1 MKVVVV
7 SDTHGSAVA
16 WRDIVK
22 IAGDDKLFLHL
33 GDVLYHGP
41 RNPIPEGY
49 DPKTLAEELK
59 NFRIDFVRG
68 NCDAD
73 VDIMVLGL
81 PEMPKVAKHTFGNW
95 KVFMVHG
102 EDLDD
107 EIGFAKKHDADILLR
122 GHTHI
127 PKIEKNSGVIVV
139 NPGSPSIPKGGFPP
153 TFSIFEFEED
163 SLTIRILDLNGLEI
177 MREVFEREEG

>member
-1 MKVVVV
+1 MRVVVV
-7 SDTHGSAVA
+7 SDTHGSVTS
-16 WRDIVK
+16 WRKIVDIVGK
-22 IAGDDKLFLHL
+22 DNLFLHL

-41 RNPIPEGY
+41 RNPIPDGY

-81 PEMPKVAKHTFGNW
+81 PEVPKVAEQTFGNW
-95 KVFMVHG
+95 KVLMVHG

-107 EIGFAKKHDADILLR
+107 EVGFAKNHGAKVLLR

-127 PKIEKNSGVIVV
+127 PKVEKSSGVIVI

-153 TFSIFEFEED
+153 TFSILDFD
-163 SLTIRILDLNGLEI
+163 DDLLTVRILDLNGSEI
-177 MREVFEREEG
+177 MKEVLEYEKG

>member
-1 MKVVVV
+1 MRVVVV
-7 SDTHGSAVA
+7 SDTHGSVTA
-16 WRDIVK
+16 WRK
-22 IAGDDKLFLHL
+22 ITDVVGKDELFLHL

-41 RNPIPEGY
+41 RNPIPNGY
-49 DPKTLAEELK
+49 DPKNLSEILK
-59 NFRIDFVRG
+59 EFRIDFVRG

-81 PEMPKVAKHTFGNW
+81 PEVPKVAEQTFGNW
-95 KVFMVHG
+95 KVLMVHG

-107 EIGFAKKHDADILLR
+107 EIGFAKKHGADVLLR

-127 PKIEKNSGVIVV
+127 PKITNESGVIVL

-153 TFSIFEFEED
+153 TFSVLDFSD
-163 SLTIRILDLNGLEI
+163 NSLKIRILDLNGLEI
-177 MREVFEREEG
+177 MEEVFEYEKG

>member
-1 MKVVVV
+1 MRVVVV
-7 SDTHGSAVA
+7 SDTHGSVVA
-16 WRDIVK
+16 WQSIVK
-22 IAGDDKLFLHL
+22 LVGKNNLFLHL

-41 RNPIPEGY
+41 RNPLPDGY

-59 NFRIDFVRG
+59 DFRIDFVRG

-73 VDIMVLGL
+73 VDIMVLGI
-81 PEMPKVAKHTFGNW
+81 PEIPKVAEQTFWDW
-95 KVFMVHG
+95 KVLMVHG

-107 EIGFAKKHDADILLR
+107 EIGFAKKHGVDVLLR

-127 PKIEKNSGVIVV
+127 PKIEKKSGIIVV

-153 TFSIFEFEED
+153 TFSVLDFEENN
-163 SLTIRILDLNGLEI
+163 LTVQILGLDGSEI
-177 MREVFEREEG
+177 MREVFKNEKG